1 MSRIPSVTA
10 VVTGFNPTKHLR
22 CDCGAHVDLSAQFY
36 RRKDGTASVKC
47 LACGEILITDIAA
60 DISILDP
67 EGNEGI

>member
-10 VVTGFNPTKHLR
+10 VVTGFNPTK
-22 CDCGAHVDLSAQFY
+22 Q
-36 RRKDGTASVKC
+36 C

-67 EGNEGI
+67 EDNEGI